1 MSTPVSSAPTP
12 EALPDKPG
20 GHHTGLIIGAIIVT
34 LAIIAG
40 IVFAIA
46 KNTGHDFAADGKTTC
61 LLYTSDA
68 ADE

>member
-40 IVFAIA
+40 IVLSLI
-46 KNTGHDFAADGKTTC
+46 HI
-61 LLYTSDA
+61 
-68 ADE
+68 